1 MIVQDNFNI
10 RGTIQDME
18 YLRQLGKEDL
28 DDEPDNLEL
37 VKMWLVKM
45 KKAIAIA
52 EKHLEMDDS
61 EEEEV

>member
-1 MIVQDNFNI
+1 
-10 RGTIQDME
+10 ME
-18 YLRQLGKEDL
+18 YLRQLEEKDL
-28 DDEPDNLEL
+28 DNDRDNLEL
-37 VKMWLVKM
+37 VQMWLVKM